1 MMIDVLRD
9 AVEVSSQAAILVL
22 KPSVDHFAEKLLERG
37 LRHCIHSQAR
47 LRTISQQFKMLPD
60 AVVIAA
66 LIAVDAAFHA
76 VLGA

>member
-1 MMIDVLRD
+1 MVDVLRD

-37 LRHCIHSQAR
+37 LHHCIHSQAR

-60 AVVIAA
+60 AVVIAGLAA
-66 LIAVDAAFHA
+66 LDILVHA
-76 VLGA
+76 VIGGA